1 MLVGT
6 AAALVGT
13 ATALWQFDREGAVGV
28 VPAAQGPVAEAETE
42 QAALAAARRQGSKVE
57 VAGLK
62 TENARFFANPGG
74 SMTMEQSVV
83 ATRLKRDGT
92 WVDIDPSLVER
103 GDGSFATRATE
114 AEVVFSGG
122 GAQRFARM
130 TAGGAEIALSWPTPL
145 PEPVISGDTATYP
158 EVIPGVDLRARA
170 GREGFGHEL
179 VVKTRGAAAALTEV
193 RFGLTV
199 EGARFSED
207 KGALKAVNPKG
218 EVVFSAPAAT
228 MWDSGGRDA
237 AVGVAVSA
245 TELALT
251 PDRALLTDPAA
262 ELPITIDPQYSYHSP
277 RQAEWSVVRSGWPD
291 QAYHNPAPVDA
302 DERAKGVARVGKCPD
317 CDRADIA
324 RSLFRFDAV
333 PLQGTKIQ
341 SARLFIK
348 QGWKYQHTCDSAQ
361 VPWVDLHVL
370 NHVGWDT
377 TWHNQPWWGD
387 ANRVDSARPVGK
399 VGYCTPG
406 WASFVIWTPAQEGA
420 DGNWRNLV
428 FGLKDRD
435 ETSENGWKRFY
446 VAREDDGTESYPYI
460 SVEYNHHPDNARN
473 PRTEPVLTPCKHC
486 GGTSYVG
493 GDRILLKGDL
503 SDPDGGT
510 IWGGVHVNGVW
521 QTMGTGRSGTTFATE
536 VGLAGRP
543 DGQRID
549 WNIAASDGVLD
560 SKVWENGPSFVIDR
574 TPPKPPIV
582 DSVLYRE
589 DNDWHGGPGVA
600 DRFWFRS
607 NGDGDV
613 DHYKYSWSGTP
624 SERVE
629 LDQGS
634 TLGGSSSTW
643 LTPRDTGR
651 QTLFVSSV
659 DKAGNTS
666 PPTTYTFNVRTGLGP
681 KSLWP
686 LDGHAR
692 DDADVGDRD
701 ATLHGGATWIDG
713 GAVGSAVQLD
723 GVNGYLSAPNS
734 VLTGTSFSASA
745 WVKLDP
751 QHPGSTA
758 TAVSQ
763 LGSALPGF
771 QLSWLNTNSWAF
783 GVARS
788 ATDVANDVASSPVGA
803 PQPGAWTHLTGVYD
817 ATVRTLRLYV
827 NGTLV
832 GTAQRSTNDWSAAGE
847 VRIGDAGSAGQR
859 WKGAVDEVRVYDRA
873 LVGSEVRALVG
884 LGNVQAGQWKFD
896 DRTGG
901 NNVPGGTP
909 MTLKGGAKYVPGAV
923 GEGLQLDGVD
933 DTAETGESVL
943 RTDQSFAVTAWV
955 KQDRTGPDGR
965 AYSILSQDAG
975 PRSGFALNQRQVNGV
990 GRWELLA
997 PSSQDTPGSPNA
1009 QALSSM
1015 PSKPNTWTHLA
1026 GVFDRPAQQIRL
1038 YVDGVHAATAP
1049 WTSHTASSGSL
1060 MVGTVRWNGNL
1071 NGYWP
1076 GGVDE
1081 VRAYTRVIDE
1091 AEIRGII
1098 AADAVATGS
1107 WKLDGN
1113 AVDDSGRGRDGTVS
1127 GTPTWVPGHSTTPN
1141 ADDLAVGL
1149 DGVDDRIHAPNA
1161 VDTTRSYAV
1170 SAWLNPRAANV
1181 VQTAV
1186 SQDGAAAG
1194 TPAERSGFALHTTA
1208 DGRWAFTG
1216 VTATGAPVSVTGG
1229 GVQPGAWTHLAGVHD
1244 AQREEISLYVNGV
1257 VVGTRPLDAPLGSG
1271 KELQI
1276 GRGQAAGKAVEFF
1289 RGAVDDVRTYQ
1300 RTLFEEEIRV
1310 IAGRDLA
1317 LVHNLKLDET
1327 GGTTAA
1333 DSVGSRGGT
1342 VHGGATFGPGRGP
1355 GNGVALDGVDDAVS
1369 TTGTD
1374 VRTDQS
1380 FTVSTWVNLREA
1392 VDGEVTAVSLDSGQ
1406 AGKFRLGHV
1415 KDDYENSL
1423 GAWTFEMPEQD
1434 GTVTQA
1440 ALSVLPTEVGED
1452 KWAHLVGVY
1461 DAKAKK
1467 IWLYVN
1473 GLRVGDGTLLT
1484 PWAGGEGL
1492 QLGRSKHD
1500 NTYSRYWAGRIDDVR
1515 LYTGALSTDRVWEL
1529 HKSYGSA

>member
-1 MLVGT
+1 MFAGLVAVLVGT
-6 AAALVGT
+6 AVAA
-13 ATALWQFDREGAVGV
+13 WQVEQDRAPGV
-28 VPAAQGPVAEAETE
+28 SGPVAEAETE
-42 QAALAAARRQGSKVE
+42 QAALVAARRQGSKVE

-62 TENARFFANPGG
+62 TENTRFFANPSG

-83 ATRLKRDGT
+83 ATRLKRDGE
-92 WVDIDPSLVER
+92 WVDIDPSLVARE
-103 GDGSFATRATE
+103 DGSFGTRATA

-122 GAQRFARM
+122 GAQEFARM
-130 TAGGAEIALSWPTPL
+130 TVGGAEIALRWPTPL
-145 PEPVISGDTATYP
+145 PAPVVSGDIALYP
-158 EVIPGVDLRARA
+158 EVLPGVDLRARA
-170 GREGFGHEL
+170 GRGGFGHEL
-179 VVKTRGAAAALTEV
+179 VVKTRAAATALTGV
-193 RFGLTV
+193 SFGLTTRGV
-199 EGARFSED
+199 QLSED
-207 KGALKAVNPKG
+207 KGALKAVDSKG
-218 EVVFSAPAAT
+218 VTVFSAPAAT
-228 MWDSGGRDA
+228 MWDSGGRTA
-237 AVGVAVSA
+237 AVGVAVGA
-245 TELALT
+245 AELALT
-251 PDRALLTDPAA
+251 PDRTLLTDPAA
-262 ELPITIDPQYSYHSP
+262 TLPITIDPQYSYHEP
-277 RQAEWSVVRSGWPD
+277 RQAEWSVVRSGWAD
-291 QAYHNPAPVDA
+291 NAYHNPAPADD
-302 DERAKGVARVGKCPD
+302 DERLKGVARVGKCPD
-317 CDRADIA
+317 CGRADTA

-333 PLQGTKIQ
+333 PLQGTKIN
-341 SARLFIK
+341 SARFFIK
-348 QGWKYQHTCDSAQ
+348 QGWKNQHTCDSNL
-361 VPWVDLHVL
+361 VPYVDLHVL
-370 NHVGWDT
+370 SHVGSDT
-377 TWHNQPWWGD
+377 TWNNQPAWSD

-399 VGYCTPG
+399 AGYCNAD
-406 WASFVIWTPAQEGA
+406 WASFVIWTAAQNGA
-420 DGNWRNLV
+420 DENWRNLV
-428 FGLKDRD
+428 FGLKARD
-435 ETSENGWKRFY
+435 ESHDNGWRRFF
-446 VAREDDGTESYPYI
+446 VARENDGTESYPYI
-460 SVEYNHHPDNARN
+460 SVEYNHHPDNARH
-473 PRTEPVLTPCKHC
+473 PRTDPALTPCRHC
-486 GGTSYVG
+486 NGTSYVG

-521 QTMGTGRSGTTFATE
+521 QTMGTGTSGTTFSTE
-536 VGLAGRP
+536 VNLSGRP

-574 TPPKPPIV
+574 TPPRPPIV
-582 DSVLYRE
+582 DSVLYRQ

-600 DRFWFRS
+600 DRFTFKS
-607 NGDGDV
+607 NGDDDV
-613 DHYKYSWSGTP
+613 DHYKYSWRGTP

-634 TLGGSSSTW
+634 SLGGGSTTW
-643 LTPRDTGR
+643 LTPQATGR

-659 DKAGNTS
+659 DKAGNAS
-666 PPTTYTFNVRTGLGP
+666 QPTVYTFNVRTGLGP

-686 LDGHAR
+686 LDGHTR
-692 DDADVGDRD
+692 DDADLGDRD
-701 ATLHGGATWIDG
+701 ATLHGSAAWTDG

-723 GVNGYLSAPNS
+723 GVNGHLTAPNT
-734 VLTGTSFSASA
+734 VLTGASFSVSA
-745 WVKLDP
+745 WVRLDP

-763 LGSALPGF
+763 LGSAVPGF
-771 QLSWLNTNSWAF
+771 QLSWLDTNSWGF
-783 GVARS
+783 GIARS
-788 ATDVANDVASSPVGA
+788 AIDVANDFASSPVGA

-832 GTAQRSTNDWSAAGE
+832 GTAQRSTNDWSATGA
-847 VRIGDAGSAGQR
+847 VRIGDAGSVGQR

-909 MTLKGGAKYVPGAV
+909 MTPKGGAKYAPGAV

-943 RTDQSFAVTAWV
+943 RTDQSFAVAAWV
-955 KQDRTGPDGR
+955 RQDRTGPDGR
-965 AYSILSQDAG
+965 AYTVLSQDAS
-975 PRSGFALNQRQVNGV
+975 PRSGFALNQRQLNGV

-997 PSSQDTPGSPNA
+997 TASQDTPGTPSA
-1009 QALSSM
+1009 QAFSSM
-1015 PSKPNTWTHLA
+1015 PSKLNTWTHLA
-1026 GVFDRPAQQIRL
+1026 GVFDRPAKQIRL
-1038 YVDGVHAATAP
+1038 YVDGVLAATAP
-1049 WTSHTASSGSL
+1049 WNSHTASSGSL
-1060 MVGTVRWNGNL
+1060 VVGNVRWNGSL
-1071 NGYWP
+1071 NGFWA

-1081 VRAYTRVIDE
+1081 VRAYSRVIDE

-1113 AVDDSGRGRDGTVS
+1113 AADDSGRGRDGTVGGAPS
-1127 GTPTWVPGHSTTPN
+1127 WVPGHSTTPN
-1141 ADDLAVGL
+1141 ADDLAAGL
-1149 DGVDDRIHAPNA
+1149 DGLDDRISAPNA

-1170 SAWLNPRAANV
+1170 SAWLNPKAAAV
-1181 VQTAV
+1181 AQTAV
-1186 SQDGAAAG
+1186 SQDGASAG
-1194 TPAERSGFALHTTA
+1194 TPTERSGFALHATA
-1208 DGRWAFTG
+1208 NSQWAFTG

-1229 GVQPGAWTHLAGVHD
+1229 GVQPGVWTHLAGVHD
-1244 AQREEISLYVNGV
+1244 VQRKEISLYVNGV
-1257 VVGTRPLDAPLGSG
+1257 LVGTKPLDAPLASG
-1271 KELQI
+1271 GQLQI
-1276 GRGQAAGKAVEFF
+1276 GRGQAAGKPAEFF
-1289 RGAVDDVRTYQ
+1289 RGAIDDVRTYQ

-1327 GGTTAA
+1327 GGGTAA
-1333 DSVGSRGGT
+1333 DSIGARGGT
-1342 VHGGATFGPGRGP
+1342 LHGGASFVPGRGP
-1355 GNGVALDGVDDAVS
+1355 GNAVELNGVDGAVS
-1369 TTGTD
+1369 TTGLD

-1380 FTVSTWVNLREA
+1380 FTVSTWVNLTVAE
-1392 VDGEVTAVSLDSGQ
+1392 DGEVSAVSLDSGQ

-1415 KDDYENSL
+1415 KDGYENSL
-1423 GAWTFEMPEQD
+1423 GAWTFEMPEQN

-1461 DAKAKK
+1461 DARAKK

-1500 NTYSRYWAGRIDDVR
+1500 GTYGRYWPGRIDDVR
-1515 LYTGALSTDRVWEL
+1515 VYTGALSTDRVWEL